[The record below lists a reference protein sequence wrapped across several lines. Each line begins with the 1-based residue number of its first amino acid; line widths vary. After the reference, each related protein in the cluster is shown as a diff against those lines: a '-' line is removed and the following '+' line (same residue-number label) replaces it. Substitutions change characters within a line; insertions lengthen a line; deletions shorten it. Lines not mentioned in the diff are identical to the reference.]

1 MRIRTLTA
9 ALTAAAMICT
19 SAPSFAQA
27 APEPA
32 ASVEQGLE
40 LAHDGTEH
48 RNRRRGATLW
58 AVLGFVVIVV
68 AALLLFSDGDGND
81 EPVSP

>member
-9 ALTAAAMICT
+9 ALTAAAMLCT
-19 SAPSFAQA
+19 SATSFAQA

-32 ASVEQGLE
+32 ASVESGAALSHE
-40 LAHDGTEH
+40 GVEHDSD
-48 RNRRRGATLW
+48 RRTTMW

-68 AALLLFSDGDGND
+68 SALLLFTDSDND
-81 EPVSP
+81 DPISA

>member
-9 ALTAAAMICT
+9 ALTAAAMVCT

-32 ASVEQGLE
+32 ASVE
-40 LAHDGTEH
+40 DGAALSHEGVEH
-48 RNRRRGATLW
+48 RKRRGTMW

-68 AALLLFSDGDGND
+68 AALLLFTDDGDEG
-81 EPVSP
+81 PISA

>member
-9 ALTAAAMICT
+9 ALTAAAMVCT
-19 SAPSFAQA
+19 SAPSLAQS

-40 LAHDGTEH
+40 LRHDGEPH
-48 RNRRRGATLW
+48 RKRRGAMW
-58 AVLGFVVIVV
+58 AVAAFIIIVF
-68 AALLLFSDGDGND
+68 AALLLFSDDGDEG
-81 EPVSP
+81 PVSP

>member
-9 ALTAAAMICT
+9 ALSAAALVCT
-19 SAPSFAQA
+19 SAPSFAQS

-32 ASVEQGLE
+32 ASVESGLE
-40 LAHDGTEH
+40 LAHDGTPH
-48 RNRRRGATLW
+48 RNRRATLW

-68 AALLLFSDGDGND
+68 AALLLFADDD
-81 EPVSP
+81 EGPVSP

>member
-1 MRIRTLTA
+1 MRIRNLTA
-9 ALTAAAMICT
+9 ALSAAALACT

-32 ASVEQGLE
+32 ASVEEGVA

-48 RNRRRGATLW
+48 RRRRGVTMW

-68 AALLLFSDGDGND
+68 AALLLFSDDGDEG
-81 EPVSP
+81 PISA

>member
-1 MRIRTLTA
+1 MRNRTLTA
-9 ALTAAAMICT
+9 ALTAAAMVCT

-32 ASVEQGLE
+32 ATVEQGLE

-48 RNRRRGATLW
+48 RSRRGTMW
-58 AVLGFVVIVV
+58 AVAGFIVIVV
-68 AALLLFSDGDGND
+68 GVLLLFGDSDDND